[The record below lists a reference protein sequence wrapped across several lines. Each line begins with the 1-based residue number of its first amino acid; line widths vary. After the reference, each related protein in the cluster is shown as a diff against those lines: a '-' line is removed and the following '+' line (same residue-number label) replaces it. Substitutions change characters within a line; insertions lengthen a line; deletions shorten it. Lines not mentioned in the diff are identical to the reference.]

1 MVIEWFMKLTGGGFY
16 GKVRKNAERAIAYA
30 IFCEIRSNRCKK
42 RTKDMG

>member
-1 MVIEWFMKLTGGGFY
+1 MELEWIMKLVEGGFC
-16 GKVRKNAERAIAYA
+16 GKVRKNAERAMAYA